1 MFEGYCVRII
11 YNKSLDNQKIIMPKY
26 LRTSGITAGVE
37 ELIREAKERLYIISP
52 YLKLSDNIRELL
64 NDKEREKAEVRIIF
78 GKQELSPPEMSYLQK
93 LKYVRLYFSKNLHAK
108 CYLNERKMIIS
119 SMNLYEFS
127 QQNNREMGILIERDN
142 EVDNQVYE
150 DAWKDIESIMNNA
163 IDFSYVEAPKDIV
176 ELKKDSIKPIEKKK
190 QVTESPTRQISS
202 DLKFLSA
209 TALSKEIGISI
220 KDLNSKFEK
229 LKWIERNNEGWL
241 VTDLGKTKGAQIKK
255 GQYGDYIAWPE
266 NIINEII

>member
-1 MFEGYCVRII
+1 
-11 YNKSLDNQKIIMPKY
+11 MPKY

-37 ELIREAKERLYIISP
+37 ELIREARERLYIISP

-78 GKQELSPPEMSYLQK
+78 GKQELNPTEMSYLQN

-108 CYLNERKMIIS
+108 CYLNEKKMIIS

-142 EVDNQVYE
+142 EADKQVYE

-163 IDFSYVEAPKDIV
+163 TDFSYVEAPKDIA
-176 ELKKDSIKPIEKKK
+176 ELKKETIKPFIKKEEFK
-190 QVTESPTRQISS
+190 TESVQSTKSY
-202 DLKFLSA
+202 DGKYLSA
-209 TALSKEIGISI
+209 TALSKELGIVS
-220 KDLNSKFEK
+220 KDLISKFEN
-229 LKWIERNNEGWL
+229 LKWIERKNDEWALTN
-241 VTDLGKTKGAQIKK
+241 LGKNKGGQIRK
-255 GQYGDYIAWPE
+255 GQYGEYIAWPE
-266 NIINEII
+266 LVIKELK